1 MSQCRNDEDAAVLRQ
16 LLKTLK
22 RYIYD
27 NRIVTMTLKPQN
39 ILCHRISE
47 SEAIPVICD
56 NIGESTLIPLAS
68 WSAWFCHR
76 KQERQWE
83 RLIAQPGLVAAL
95 KMNRQEEDKSA
106 LPLPSLEAA
115 RQRNLNTD
123 GYAS

>member
-1 MSQCRNDEDAAVLRQ
+1 MTKSRRPRQ

-68 WSAWFCHR
+68 WSAVLPS
-76 KQERQWE
+76 QTERQWE
-83 RLIAQPGLVAAL
+83 RLIAQPGLVA
-95 KMNRQEEDKSA
+95 R
-106 LPLPSLEAA
+106 
-115 RQRNLNTD
+115 
-123 GYAS
+123 